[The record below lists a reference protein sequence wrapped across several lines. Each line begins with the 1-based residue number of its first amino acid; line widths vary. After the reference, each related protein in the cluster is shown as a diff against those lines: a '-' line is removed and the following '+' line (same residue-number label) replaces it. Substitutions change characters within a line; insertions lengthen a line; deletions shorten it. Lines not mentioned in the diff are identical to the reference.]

1 MAEHF
6 DVVIVGAG
14 LSGIGAACHLKML
27 CPDRSF
33 TILEGRPQIGGTWD
47 LFRYPG
53 IRSDSDMH
61 TLGYSFK
68 PWTHEKS
75 IADGAS
81 ILEYLHETVDEFDL
95 TPHIRFGHHVE
106 QAAWSSETATWTLH
120 TERGDDDE
128 AVDITCSMLLMC
140 SGYYSYS
147 HGYTPDFPHIERFEG
162 RIVHPQQWPDDLDV
176 AGQHVVVIGSGATAM
191 TLVPAI
197 ADRAAHVTML
207 QRSPT
212 YVVALPDRDVLA
224 NRLRR
229 WLPDRLAYRITRRKN
244 IALTQWF
251 YERTR
256 SKPEKVKQRLL
267 KMVRERLGDDITTQH
282 FTPSYHPWDQRLCV
296 IPNGDLYGAIRSGSV
311 SVVTDR
317 IDSFTEHGIRLASGH
332 ELEADVVVT
341 ATGLRM
347 VTLGEMSFEVDGE
360 PVDFSKRFTYKGV
373 AYSGVPNLISTFG
386 YINASWTL
394 RADLIAQFAC
404 RVLQHMRR
412 TGTHQF
418 TPRLRDSDLGM
429 PERPWIADFTPGYMN
444 RMMPMLPRQGDRA
457 PWTNPQRYKADQR
470 ALLHDPIEDGVLQFT
485 TPARTAVSAQ
495 TT

>member
-1 MAEHF
+1 
-6 DVVIVGAG
+6 
-14 LSGIGAACHLKML
+14 
-27 CPDRSF
+27 
-33 TILEGRPQIGGTWD
+33 
-47 LFRYPG
+47 
-53 IRSDSDMH
+53 
-61 TLGYSFK
+61 
-68 PWTHEKS
+68 
-75 IADGAS
+75 
-81 ILEYLHETVDEFDL
+81 LH
-95 TPHIRFGHHVE
+95 
-106 QAAWSSETATWTLH
+106 A
-120 TERGDDDE
+120 ERGDDDE
-128 AVDITCSMLLMC
+128 AVEITCSMLLMC
-140 SGYYSYS
+140 SGYYAYS

-267 KMVRERLGDDITTQH
+267 KMVRERLGDEITTQH

-311 SVVTDR
+311 SVVTDQ
-317 IDSFTEHGIRLASGH
+317 IDTFTEHGIRLASGH

-347 VTLGEMSFEVDGE
+347 VTLGEMTFEVDGE

-470 ALLHDPIEDGVLQFT
+470 ALLRDPMDDGVLQFT
-485 TPARTAVSAQ
+485 TRARTAVSAQ